1 MTHETRIITFY
12 AWGTQNTGD
21 HALALGA
28 LSLLT
33 SLVPPQQI
41 VVVSR
46 FAAGESAHDASA
58 ELKRQFPG
66 VRVVPCPFGSA
77 RSTRRQR
84 LLQNAQGLALSL
96 LCVTLP
102 RLALRLFRHKEAIR
116 ELGRSDLVLLMGG
129 NLFYW
134 HRYRKS
140 LPRLGAFALPLL
152 LADRLGIPYGLLP
165 QTSGPFEGHMGRL
178 LGKLFERAAFVLF
191 RDRASLENVA
201 GVANLTM
208 TQAAVVP
215 DLAFF
220 LRRHPQK
227 HTAGILSQ
235 HGLTPK
241 EYIAVTVRI
250 APLGDRGIAQET
262 DDTAEALSRLATLL
276 PEVLA
281 AVAGRLGKRI
291 VFVAQT
297 DEDVEPSREVRQ
309 VLADRYHVA
318 SELIDTRDVAT
329 LLDLYAEAL
338 LLVGMRMHSLIF
350 ALSQGT
356 PVVGLWRR
364 QLGPKIPAMLSD
376 IGLADYALELASTDA
391 ASATSAILDVAQH
404 REELSE
410 RVLRHLERHTAL
422 ERDTLRACIA
432 QCSRRVDGSM
442 PS

>member
-1 MTHETRIITFY
+1 VTPETRIAIFY
-12 AWGTQNTGD
+12 AWGTQNAGD

-33 SLVPPQQI
+33 SLVPPHQI

-46 FAAGESAHDASA
+46 YAAGESTQDATA
-58 ELKRQFPG
+58 DLKRQFPG

-102 RLALRLFRHKEAIR
+102 RLALRLFRHKDAIQ
-116 ELGRSDLVLLMGG
+116 ELGRADLVLLMGG

-152 LADRLGIPYGLLP
+152 MAHRLGIPYGFLP
-165 QTSGPFEGHMGRL
+165 QTSGPFEGRMGRL

-201 GVANLTM
+201 AIADLTR
-208 TQAAVVP
+208 TQTEVGP

-220 LRRHPQK
+220 LRRHPQRP
-227 HTAGILSQ
+227 ASALSQ
-235 HGLTPK
+235 LGLTPG

-250 APLGDRGIAQET
+250 APLGDRGIAQEA
-262 DDTAEALSRLATLL
+262 DDSAKVLSRLAALL

-281 AVAGRLGKRI
+281 VAASQLGKRI

-318 SELIDTRDVAT
+318 SEFIDTRDVAT
-329 LLDLYAEAL
+329 LLDLYANAL

-376 IGLADYALELASTDA
+376 LGLADYALELASTDVTNV
-391 ASATSAILDVAQH
+391 TSAIVDVA
-404 REELSE
+404 RNRKDLSE
-410 RVLRHLERHTAL
+410 RVLVHLERHMAM
-422 ERDTLRACIA
+422 EREVLRDWI
-432 QCSRRVDGSM
+432 SRCARQGDAPMLS
-442 PS
+442 